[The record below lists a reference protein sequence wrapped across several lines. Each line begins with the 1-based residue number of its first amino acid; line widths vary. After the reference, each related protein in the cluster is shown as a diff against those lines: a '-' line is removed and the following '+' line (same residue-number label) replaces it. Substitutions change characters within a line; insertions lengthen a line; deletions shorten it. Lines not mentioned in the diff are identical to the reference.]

1 MFLLR
6 LHGILFPW
14 KSAEAGLAS
23 KLAAQSVV
31 LSKAAGAVG
40 SELPAQHQLVVTRV
54 PLLQW
59 CIGYLLSLL

>member
-14 KSAEAGLAS
+14 KSAEAGLTS

-40 SELPAQHQLVVTRV
+40 SELTAQHQLVVTRV